1 LADSGRKFMLF
12 WDIRSGQTRYRWR
25 LRDATS
31 KTVDCS
37 ANGYTH
43 KSECTADIELMKKM
57 YPEVPVVDLTIARS

>member
-1 LADSGRKFMLF
+1 MLF

-31 KTVDCS
+31 ETVDWS
-37 ANGYTH
+37 ATSYTD
-43 KSECTADIELMKKM
+43 KSECTQAIEAMKKN